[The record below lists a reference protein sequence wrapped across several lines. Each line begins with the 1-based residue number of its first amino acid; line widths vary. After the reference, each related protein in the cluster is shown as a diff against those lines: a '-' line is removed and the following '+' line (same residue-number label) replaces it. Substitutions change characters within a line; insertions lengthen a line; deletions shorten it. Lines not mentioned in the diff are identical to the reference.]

1 MSHLS
6 AQQTREFD
14 QLLAERHKNLV
25 HEVHEELMESKDER
39 YQALAGE
46 LHDSAEESVAD
57 LISDLHYRRVDQL
70 AQELYGV
77 EGAMARLRNGSYG
90 MCEECNS
97 EINIERLRAV
107 PTASRCIDCQ
117 ERHEHSYNPQATP
130 SL

>member
-1 MSHLS
+1 MSNLS
-6 AQQTREFD
+6 AEQTREFEHI
-14 QLLAERHKNLV
+14 LAERHRTLV
-25 HEVHEELMESKDER
+25 DEVHEELIDSKDER

-57 LISDLHYRRVDQL
+57 LISNLHYRRVDQL

-90 MCEECNS
+90 ICEECGT
-97 EINIERLRAV
+97 EISVERLHAV

-117 ERHEHSYNPQATP
+117 ERHERNTNPQPTP
-130 SL
+130 TL